1 MKYLK
6 LFENFDIDSFDIEE
20 LEDIL
25 ISISDYGFKFED
37 VSTGSAIKINR
48 DYVDNASYFSINEE
62 SYKHFSIKFKSQGY
76 SFLNDDFFQEL
87 SFIIEHIESRYN
99 IKLHCIFTSMA
110 ISWVNRSRS
119 PTGLKHVYYKNV
131 DVFRNK
137 LRSIFADGEI
147 RVKYNKLELMF
158 EIK

>member
-37 VSTGSAIKINR
+37 AYTGSAIKINR
-48 DYVDNASYFSINEE
+48 DYVDNASYFSINKE

-99 IKLHCIFTSMA
+99 VKLHCIFTS
-110 ISWVNRSRS
+110 
-119 PTGLKHVYYKNV
+119 GLKHVYYKNV

-137 LRSIFADGEI
+137 LRQILPDGEI
-147 RVKYNKLELMF
+147 RVKYNRLELMF